1 MQEVYLDYKAYL
13 EVEWKND
20 ADAEQGDNADEDE
33 QIFLEP
39 GEIMKREFLNQLRL
53 KYLYSHIPY
62 T

>member
-1 MQEVYLDYKAYL
+1 MEVYLIDCKAYL

-39 GEIMKREFLNQLRL
+39 GAIRL
-53 KYLYSHIPY
+53 LTK